1 MGRRM
6 ARTFSMETNVAP
18 SSLLERARRVA
29 IENGASLMGNEGSGR
44 FSHRLVKGEYR
55 MRGQNVV
62 VTVTDKHWMLP
73 WPVVEVRLR
82 ELVA

>member
-1 MGRRM
+1 M
-6 ARTFSMETNVAP
+6 ARTFSMETSVAP

-55 MRGQNVV
+55 MRGQHVV

-73 WPVVEVRLR
+73 WPLVEVRLR